1 MLKRQA
7 IEGFVISS
15 TLAIASAFCGCESM
29 MIEKAEVGQANKS
42 LERRN
47 FEIDVQP
54 IMRGTV
60 AAESVVIGNMPTIV
74 RGYGL
79 VVGLKGTGSRL
90 MPAPVRANMLQEMAR
105 RGVGDAT

>member
-1 MLKRQA
+1 MRHLRVILVA
-7 IEGFVISS
+7 TLLPFLGSFV
-15 TLAIASAFCGCESM
+15 ACDMVERVDPEKGAS
-29 MIEKAEVGQANKS
+29 S

-60 AAESVVIGNMPTIV
+60 ASEAAIAGENPTIV

-79 VVGLKGTGSRL
+79 VVGLRGT
-90 MPAPVRANMLQEMAR
+90 
-105 RGVGDAT
+105 